1 MKNKGYASTVASNGA
16 MEVVRGLDHL
26 EGLGKASQCW
36 SSGKVEQDNIGV
48 SFRPHRYSI
57 T

>member
-1 MKNKGYASTVASNGA
+1 MKNKSYASTVASNGA

-48 SFRPHRYSI
+48 SLGPI
-57 T
+57 IIL